1 MSTSFLPFSTG
12 GCFDHDIFPTT
23 LHAKLRTLLTRVAVL
38 VQASILYSQKNKSFL
53 LHLPSELASYGG
65 KKSRTKPSE
74 RN

>member
-38 VQASILYSQKNKSFL
+38 VQASILNSQKTKAFYPTYRLNW
-53 LHLPSELASYGG
+53 LHMAET
-65 KKSRTKPSE
+65 KVEQSRQKV
-74 RN
+74 N